1 MLKKITPELL
11 LEQLSDDDFDVIDAE
26 IENIKKKADARESQL
41 AGYRAAVL
49 ALGRHGITEARI
61 AAMTRP
67 ELDGY
72 LNALAVLNG
81 GKPAADKAQSG
92 NTRVIKSMRKKRNK
106 RGK

>member
-1 MLKKITPELL
+1 
-11 LEQLSDDDFDVIDAE
+11 
-26 IENIKKKADARESQL
+26 
-41 AGYRAAVL
+41 
-49 ALGRHGITEARI
+49 
-61 AAMTRP
+61 MTRP